1 MNEWKTDRRTD
12 GWMDG
17 RTYEHIKW
25 IIVER
30 GLYCAIRVVTK
41 YSLLYKG
48 LWRIGKS
55 NHDDD
60 DLLEISLYYVLFGYI
75 HGGRCCNIYYR
86 IIQIKLNSFTQTK
99 QFFFDFAVV
108 FSETQP
114 VHLSKRRPAHPVF
127 FRHYQA
133 LLASSRAS
141 IPTGCRLVETGG

>member
-1 MNEWKTDRRTD
+1 MWTEQNEWMNEWKTDRRT
-12 GWMDG
+12 DG

-30 GLYCAIRVVTK
+30 GLYCAVRVVTK

-60 DLLEISLYYVLFGYI
+60 DLLEISLYYALFGYI

-86 IIQIKLNSFTQTK
+86 IIQIKLNSFTQTT
-99 QFFFDFAVV
+99 QFFFGFCFGVQLNNQSIYPNDVQHIRSSSDIIRLCWQAAEPQYPQAVD
-108 FSETQP
+108 
-114 VHLSKRRPAHPVF
+114 
-127 FRHYQA
+127 
-133 LLASSRAS
+133 
-141 IPTGCRLVETGG
+141 